1 MLYAVAVAV
10 AVAVAAL
17 AGCGGS
23 NGPSGPAR
31 GPSGQAVFVRA
42 CQSCHSLSGH
52 SSASQQGGDLRRFR
66 STRAQLVQFTREMPV
81 RRPLTTAELR
91 AVVAYV
97 RAVEQGR

>member
-1 MLYAVAVAV
+1 VLCVVVVAG
-10 AVAVAAL
+10 AAL

-23 NGPSGPAR
+23 GESSGTGAR

-52 SSASQQGGDLRRFR
+52 SSARQQGGDLRGFS
-66 STRAQLVQFTREMPV
+66 STRAQLDQFTREMPV
-81 RRPLTTAELR
+81 RQPLTAAELR
-91 AVVAYV
+91 SVVTYV